1 MRACGHFMPSI
12 RVAGPNPSG
21 AARAGPLGVMK
32 QALHT
37 YNPND
42 MKIYTR
48 TGDGGSTN
56 LFDGTRIAKSDLRVE
71 AYGEVDEANAA
82 LGAAR
87 SEGLDQDIDEVM
99 DRVQRD
105 LFALG
110 SRLADPAERI
120 ADRVTKVS
128 LGPDDITRLED
139 WIDRYEAELQPLR
152 NFILPGGTRAAS
164 ALHIAR
170 TVCRRA
176 ERRMVALVAVQ
187 VEYIAYMNRLSDL
200 LFVLTRVVNKR
211 AGVAEAE
218 W

>member
-1 MRACGHFMPSI
+1 
-12 RVAGPNPSG
+12 
-21 AARAGPLGVMK
+21 
-32 QALHT
+32 
-37 YNPND
+37 

-82 LGAAR
+82 IGLAR
-87 SEGLDQDIDEVM
+87 AEGLDADVDAVM
-99 DRVQRD
+99 DTVQRE

-120 ADRVTKVS
+120 ADRVSKIALGHEDVTK
-128 LGPDDITRLED
+128 LEG
-139 WIDRYEAELQPLR
+139 WIDRYEEELPPLR
-152 NFILPGGTRAAS
+152 KFILPGGTRAAA
-164 ALHIAR
+164 ALHMAR

-176 ERRMVALVAVQ
+176 ERRMVAMVSVE
-187 VEYIAYMNRLSDL
+187 VEYLAYMNRLSDL

-211 AGVAEAE
+211 AGKTEVE

>member
-1 MRACGHFMPSI
+1 
-12 RVAGPNPSG
+12 
-21 AARAGPLGVMK
+21 
-32 QALHT
+32 
-37 YNPND
+37 

-48 TGDGGSTN
+48 TGDGGNTT

-71 AYGEVDEANAA
+71 AYGEVDEANATV
-82 LGAAR
+82 GAAR
-87 SEGLDQDIDEVM
+87 SEGLDADIDEVL

-120 ADRVTKVS
+120 ADRVSKIV
-128 LGPDDITRLED
+128 LGPEDVTRLEE
-139 WIDRYEAELQPLR
+139 WIDRYEAELPPLR
-152 NFILPGGTRAAS
+152 RFILPGGTRAAS
-164 ALHIAR
+164 ALHMAR

-176 ERRMVALVAVQ
+176 ERRMVALVVIE
-187 VEYIAYMNRLSDL
+187 VEFIAYMNRLSDL
-200 LFVLTRVVNKR
+200 LFVLSRVVNKR

>member
-1 MRACGHFMPSI
+1 MWRGVGFES
-12 RVAGPNPSG
+12 RVLP
-21 AARAGPLGVMK
+21 
-32 QALHT
+32 T
-37 YNPND
+37 YNPNT

-82 LGAAR
+82 IGLAR
-87 SEGLDQDIDEVM
+87 AEGLDADVDAVM
-99 DRVQRD
+99 DTVQRE

-120 ADRVTKVS
+120 ADRVSKIALGHEDVTK
-128 LGPDDITRLED
+128 LEG
-139 WIDRYEAELQPLR
+139 WIDRYEEELPPLR
-152 NFILPGGTRAAS
+152 KFILPGGTRAAA
-164 ALHIAR
+164 ALHMAR

-176 ERRMVALVAVQ
+176 ERRMVAMVSVE
-187 VEYIAYMNRLSDL
+187 VEYLAYMNRLSDL

-211 AGVAEAE
+211 AGKTEVE